1 MKTPARLLTL
11 IVFAALAPAA
21 SAQGTVTIANGAV
34 ALQNSGELATTAHV
48 TITGTLSTD
57 AGTTVTFDGSGT
69 QNLTPAA
76 GQTLFNLTLDKP
88 SGDLVLMGNL
98 DVTNLLTLTSGD
110 LDLNGFQ
117 IDLGAT
123 GTLSET
129 DDNTVKGASGTI
141 TATRT
146 SPSGNVAGLG
156 AEINT
161 QQDLGITTITRGHTE
176 QQQNGNASILRYFD
190 ISPTTNTNLDATLL
204 FHYDESEL
212 GGVPELTLRL
222 FRSPDGGQSWI
233 EEGGTV
239 NKADNYVE
247 LGGIDAFSRWTLAG
261 AGLLPVELVSFE
273 AQVDGSDVLLRWQT
287 ASETNNAGFEIQSRN
302 SKFEILIG
310 RCWVSSRAAARR

>member
-1 MKTPARLLTL
+1 MKTPTCLLIL
-11 IVFAALAPAA
+11 IVIAALAPAA

-34 ALQNSGELATTAHV
+34 ALQNNGQLATTAHV

-88 SGDLVLMGNL
+88 SGNLVLMGNL
-98 DVTNLLTLTSGD
+98 DVTNLLSLTRGD

-156 AEINT
+156 AEIDT
-161 QQDLGITTITRGHTE
+161 QLDLGFTTITRGHTE
-176 QQQNGNASILRYFD
+176 QSLNGNASILRYFD
-190 ISPTTNTNLDATLL
+190 ISPTTNTGLDAILS
-204 FHYDESEL
+204 FH
-212 GGVPELTLRL
+212 
-222 FRSPDGGQSWI
+222 
-233 EEGGTV
+233 
-239 NKADNYVE
+239 
-247 LGGIDAFSRWTLAG
+247 
-261 AGLLPVELVSFE
+261 
-273 AQVDGSDVLLRWQT
+273 
-287 ASETNNAGFEIQSRN
+287 
-302 SKFEILIG
+302 
-310 RCWVSSRAAARR
+310 